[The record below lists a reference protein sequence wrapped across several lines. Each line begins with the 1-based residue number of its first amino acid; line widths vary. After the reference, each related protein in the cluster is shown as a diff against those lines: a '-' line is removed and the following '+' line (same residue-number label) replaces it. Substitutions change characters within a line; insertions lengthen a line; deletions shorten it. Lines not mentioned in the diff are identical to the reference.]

1 MIILMAPEIIAMMW
15 NHCNTSDDA
24 NDASDDSAASQ
35 MSRTNDCG
43 VDHNN
48 DDDGHSKTHK

>member
-1 MIILMAPEIIAMMW
+1 MAPEIIAMMW